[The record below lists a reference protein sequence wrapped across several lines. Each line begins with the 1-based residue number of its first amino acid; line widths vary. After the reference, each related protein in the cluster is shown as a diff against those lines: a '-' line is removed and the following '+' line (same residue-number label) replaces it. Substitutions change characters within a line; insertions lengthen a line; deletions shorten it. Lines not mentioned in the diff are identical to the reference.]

1 MVSNKS
7 LAALFEPGSV
17 AVIGASA
24 TPGKIGNIIVSN
36 LLDAG
41 YTGKIYPVNPD
52 PGEILG
58 LPVAQDVADL
68 PEGLDLAVIAIP
80 PAAVVEVM
88 KDLAARKVKAV
99 AIITAGFREV
109 GREGYYL
116 EEEIAKIA
124 RDNDI
129 ALLGPNC
136 LGLIATDSD
145 LNASFATGY
154 PESGHIAFFSQSGAL
169 CVSILDWAL
178 GNNIGFSKF
187 ISLGNKAV
195 LDESHMLDYLAE
207 DGQTNVILGYIEGVS
222 DGKRFMES
230 ASAMTMKKPVV
241 MIKSGTTASGAKAA
255 SSHTG
260 AIAGSDQAYDAA
272 FRQTGVIR
280 VHDVASLFNLA
291 TCFST
296 QPLPKGPNLAII
308 TNSGGPGILAADA
321 TEKSG
326 LNLSSLTARTSKAL
340 REFLPAYASLYN
352 PIDIIGDASAER
364 YARTL
369 EVVAKD
375 ELVHA
380 ILVLLS
386 PTASAQIKETAQAVI
401 EVAEKLDKPVFACF
415 MGDKV
420 VGPGKRMLQDA
431 SIPVYSFPEPAI
443 AGIEAMYEY
452 HERRNRPAP
461 AELCI
466 RRDIEAART
475 VIADARERNALEI
488 VEFQAQGL
496 LNSYGLPVPKTELAR
511 TSQQA
516 VEAAERIGYPV
527 VLKIASPQISHKSDV
542 GGVRVNLQDSSEV
555 VAAFMDITSRAQRLR
570 KDAFISGC
578 LVQSMAAS
586 GSREVIV
593 GFKRD
598 DQFGPLIIFGLGGV
612 YVEVLKDISARLA
625 PLTLDDAK
633 QMIREIKSFPV
644 LRGVRGEQPVNFAA
658 LEEIIL
664 IMAQLALD
672 FPEID
677 EAEFNPVL
685 VNPDGAVVA
694 DVRVILAP
702 QEKAAENGDA

>member
-58 LPVAQDVADL
+58 LPVTQDVADL

>member
-1 MVSNKS
+1 MANKQS
-7 LAALFEPGSV
+7 LAALFDPGSV
-17 AVIGASA
+17 AVVGASA

-41 YTGKIYPVNPD
+41 YTGKIYPVNPEAE
-52 PGEILG
+52 EILG
-58 LPVAQDVADL
+58 LPVISHTTEL

-80 PAAVVEVM
+80 PAAVIEALEN
-88 KDLAARKVKAV
+88 LAERQVKAV
-99 AIITAGFREV
+99 IIITAGFKEV
-109 GREGYYL
+109 GRKGYYL
-116 EEEIAKIA
+116 EQEITRIA
-124 RDNDI
+124 QENDI

-136 LGLIATDSD
+136 LGLISTGSN
-145 LNASFATGY
+145 LNATFAAGY
-154 PESGHIAFFSQSGAL
+154 PEKGHIAFFSQSGAL

-187 ISLGNKAV
+187 VSLGNKAV
-195 LDESHMLDYLAE
+195 LDEAHILDSLA
-207 DGQTNVILGYIEGVS
+207 DDDQTNVILGYIEGVS
-222 DGKRFMES
+222 DGKHFMES
-230 ASAMTMKKPVV
+230 ARAMTMKKPVV
-241 MIKSGTTASGAKAA
+241 LIKSGTTASGAKAA

-272 FRQTGVIR
+272 FRQTGIIR
-280 VHDVASLFNLA
+280 VRDVASLFNLA
-291 TCFST
+291 ICFST
-296 QPLPKGPNLAII
+296 QPLPEGPNLAIV

-321 TEKSG
+321 TENSG
-326 LNLSSLTARTSKAL
+326 LNLSSLTNKSLNELGKI
-340 REFLPAYASLYN
+340 LPPYASLYN
-352 PIDIIGDASAER
+352 PIDIIGDATAER

-369 EVVAKD
+369 EVVAED
-375 ELVHA
+375 ELVHS
-380 ILVLLS
+380 ILVVLS
-386 PTASAQIKETAQAVI
+386 PTASVQVDETARAIIDVS
-401 EVAEKLDKPVFACF
+401 KKTKKPIFACF
-415 MGDKV
+415 MGDMV
-420 VGPGKRMLQDA
+420 VGSGKRLLQDA

-443 AGIEAMYEY
+443 AGLAAMYEY
-452 HERRNRPAP
+452 TERRKRPAP

-466 RRDIEAART
+466 RRDIEAARQ
-475 VIADARERNALEI
+475 VIADARTRRQTEI

-496 LNSYGLPVPKTELAR
+496 LNAYGLPVPTTELAR

-542 GGVRVNLQDSSEV
+542 KGVRVNLEDSSEV

-578 LVQSMAAS
+578 LVQSMAPS

-598 DQFGPLIIFGLGGV
+598 PQFGPLIIFGLGGV
-612 YVEVLKDISARLA
+612 YVEVLKDIASRLA

-633 QMIREIKSFPV
+633 KMIREIKSFPV
-644 LRGVRGEQPVNFAA
+644 LRGVRGEQPVDFEA

-664 IMAQLALD
+664 IMSQLALD

-702 QEKAAENGDA
+702 PEDAPEAEDV